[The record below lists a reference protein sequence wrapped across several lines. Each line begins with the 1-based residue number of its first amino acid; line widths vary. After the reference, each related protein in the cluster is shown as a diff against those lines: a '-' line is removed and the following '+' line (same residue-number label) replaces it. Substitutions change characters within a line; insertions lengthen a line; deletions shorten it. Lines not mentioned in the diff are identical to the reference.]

1 MEHCGVSELQR
12 VDFRGSDS
20 TLVLLWVCWLWWFK
34 YTWPMGSSIFRGSGL
49 VGGSVSLCRWALRSP
64 RAKALSTAEEVILLT
79 ACARKGL
86 SGRL

>member
-1 MEHCGVSELQR
+1 
-12 VDFRGSDS
+12 
-20 TLVLLWVCWLWWFK
+20 
-34 YTWPMGSSIFRGSGL
+34 
-49 VGGSVSLCRWALRSP
+49 VSLCSWALRSP